1 MLKNTLCIFF
11 PGLKQYT
18 WCTGG
23 QCIFFQAW
31 KNIHGGVGRR
41 ELGGCGAVF
50 GGEGVGGFEPWGG
63 GMERGLLNI
72 NDFFVLLWLAI
83 IASCL
88 NGSLTQVASKSVPGL
103 QLSQSTR
110 QQVHRPGTF
119 QACYQIASNCWS
131 QLAWKM
137 LACMGNQFLPARGE
151 KSLYYVSNQNIQTI
165 IHKHKTCEN
174 I

>member
-1 MLKNTLCIFF
+1 MMQVTVQLQLRLVHRHQGPKKYIHAQKYIVYIFPWPETIYMVHRRTVYIF
-11 PGLKQYT
+11 PGLEKYT
-18 WCTGG
+18 WWGG
-23 QCIFFQAW
+23 EE
-31 KNIHGGVGRR
+31 GVGRVW
-41 ELGGCGAVF
+41 GCFWGD
-50 GGEGVGGFEPWGG
+50 GVGRGWESLGGG

-119 QACYQIASNCWS
+119 QACYQIASNC
-131 QLAWKM
+131 
-137 LACMGNQFLPARGE
+137 
-151 KSLYYVSNQNIQTI
+151 
-165 IHKHKTCEN
+165 
-174 I
+174 